1 MHNGWSHCKRCMLNN
16 ACASSP
22 TTELRELANQV
33 RVKKGLPEVEDTGD
47 DDDDSSPWTPQTRVE
62 MAQESY
68 ERRVEEE
75 ARKRHMQEPERDYEK
90 EHTVCTGAH
99 EHPLPSLST

>member
-1 MHNGWSHCKRCMLNN
+1 MLNN

-75 ARKRHMQEPERDYEK
+75 ARKRHMQEPDRDYEK

-99 EHPLPSLST
+99 EHPLPTLST